1 MSMHEEKPPRNIFI
15 THHSKDTFCRPKRS
29 LVELDRHICQ
39 PRVATEGILLSDLS
53 RLNFKLLAKI
63 IVEDWKA
70 LLEREKNTELQHQL
84 GTKSRKV

>member
-63 IVEDWKA
+63 IVEDWQKGITGKGKKYRA
-70 LLEREKNTELQHQL
+70 AASTWY
-84 GTKSRKV
+84 